1 MDVDVGSVIAAVAL
15 VITLA
20 SVWLGRRAQTENLS
34 LAQIVA
40 ANKALSERVDRVETE
55 LSDAHEQLE
64 ECTKRENRLDHRDQD
79 RLRRII
85 RLEDALMSAGIPIPP
100 VN

>member
-1 MDVDVGSVIAAVAL
+1 MIDAGTVIGAVAL
-15 VITLA
+15 VVTLG
-20 SVWLGRRAQTENLS
+20 SVALGRRAQTENLS
-34 LAQIVA
+34 LSQLVA
-40 ANKALSERVDRVETE
+40 ANNALSARVDRVETE
-55 LSDAHEQLE
+55 LTDTHEQLD
-64 ECTKRENRLDHRDQD
+64 ECTKREARLDQRDQD